1 MTPSICLDPLYPS
14 LLTEDK
20 IPRVAAAGFRHVE
33 FWSWRDKNIP
43 AIEAACRKH
52 DVHVVNFSGHRM
64 GSPVAEATHPTLF
77 VDASDAVAAA
87 RILRCQRLML
97 LTNALN
103 PDGSV
108 ADRFE
113 EIPDDIKFKNT
124 VSALNQLISIIPDDI
139 TLVLEPLNTLVD
151 HPGYYLNDIDTAS
164 AIVRAV
170 GSPRLKILCDLY
182 HFSVMGVDLKK
193 IVTNHLPEIGHFHIA
208 DAPGRHEPG
217 TGSVDWMT
225 MLRLIQDRGYTGC
238 VGFEYFPESDSDAS
252 LAAIHKLW
260 EANIVVRC

>member
-1 MTPSICLDPLYPS
+1 MKTTALFIALS
-14 LLTEDK
+14 LLFFQDHH
-20 IPRVAAAGFRHVE
+20 F
-33 FWSWRDKNIP
+33 
-43 AIEAACRKH
+43 KH
-52 DVHVVNFSGHRM
+52 
-64 GSPVAEATHPTLF
+64 
-77 VDASDAVAAA
+77 
-87 RILRCQRLML
+87 
-97 LTNALN
+97 
-103 PDGSV
+103 
-108 ADRFE
+108 
-113 EIPDDIKFKNT
+113 
-124 VSALNQLISIIPDDI
+124 IPDDI

-182 HFSVMGVDLKK
+182 HFIVMGADLKK